1 MCTRLASSLYDSRAS
16 SWSASSRAQSTAS
29 RSVLMNAK
37 LSTETAFGHENF
49 PADQPS
55 TCIQKCHSSTHD
67 DDMSTCPVI
76 HGGEEG
82 PKLDFGGTTPYEDY
96 VHASVLHTLQ
106 KQASDDPREMSFLVI
121 TQIMELYFG
130 LLVFEWRQ
138 AQREL
143 RADDLRA

>member
-1 MCTRLASSLYDSRAS
+1 
-16 SWSASSRAQSTAS
+16 
-29 RSVLMNAK
+29 
-37 LSTETAFGHENF
+37 
-49 PADQPS
+49 
-55 TCIQKCHSSTHD
+55 
-67 DDMSTCPVI
+67 MSCPVS
-76 HGGEEG
+76 

-143 RADDLRA
+143 RADDLRAAGRTLRRSELHMQGLNAGGRPIARMTPAEFNSFRDALGEGSGFQSGAY

>member
-37 LSTETAFGHENF
+37 LSAEIAFDQQNSTAERS
-49 PADQPS
+49 P
-55 TCIQKCHSSTHD
+55 TCIQKYHSTAHD
-67 DDMSTCPVI
+67 EDMSTCPVI
-76 HGGEEG
+76 HGEEG

-106 KQASDDPREMSFLVI
+106 QQASD
-121 TQIMELYFG
+121 
-130 LLVFEWRQ
+130 
-138 AQREL
+138 
-143 RADDLRA
+143 